1 MGDTTQALDRV
12 VGANRWT
19 RRDEQEPGTAKQL
32 KAVLQRLA
40 KLAAPALD
48 AAVIEVTDVRSDRT
62 TMFCLGEANHLVE
75 GEKEDGLDDELIAGL
90 SALLREAGS
99 DARFARAGDAIAC
112 VTPAQVAALAAAGVT
127 AVVLEPDGD
136 DADEGLADGYRRP
149 TLADVPGED
158 VVIKKP
164 RPGGPARERKV
175 KGPMAIGPVTVTG
188 GATVSFDAAD
198 RVDQVV
204 ATKGALKLD
213 AGLAGRT
220 LSLGLRGRAEFRDR
234 SWRAWGELAA
244 DLAWDDNAIHAGDEI
259 DVLDGHV
266 AGLVL
271 AAAGTIGGKKK
282 AAGAVVDVDRLKRA

>member
-1 MGDTTQALDRV
+1 MGDTTQTLDRV
-12 VGANRWT
+12 VGANQWA

-32 KAVLQRLA
+32 RTVLQRLA
-40 KLAAPALD
+40 KLASPELD

-62 TMFCLGEANHLVE
+62 TMFCLGEASHLVE

-99 DARFARAGDAIAC
+99 ARRFARVGDAVAC
-112 VTPAQVAALAAAGVT
+112 VTPAQVEALRAAG
-127 AVVLEPDGD
+127 APVVVVEPEGD
-136 DADEGLADGYRRP
+136 ESDEGGAEGYRRP
-149 TLADVPGED
+149 MLADVPGEE

-175 KGPMAIGPVTVTG
+175 KGPFAIGPVLVTG
-188 GATVSFDAAD
+188 GATVSFDAQD

-204 ATKGALKLD
+204 ATKGALKVD
-213 AGLAGRT
+213 AGLAGKT

-244 DLAWDDNAIHAGDEI
+244 DLAWDDNALHAGDEI
-259 DVLDGHV
+259 DVLDGQV

-271 AAAGTIGGKKK
+271 TSAGRIQGKAK